1 MRLEDKTA
9 LITGGGRGIGFTT
22 AMLMLSEGAKV
33 GVVDVNPDYLKK
45 AAETAQSKGYPLKT
59 FTGDVSKKES
69 VQSFMDAFVK
79 EFGRIDILVNNAG
92 MSIPK
97 PFLEKTAE
105 EWIKTLEVNL
115 IGVFL
120 CSQAAA
126 KYMLPQ
132 KSGKIINISSIRGID
147 HCGREGIMDYSAAK
161 AGVINLTKTMAKELA
176 PYINVNTVA
185 PGHTLTE
192 MTAPLPDA
200 VKKNMIEGSYLKRM
214 GRPEDIANAILFL
227 ASDEANFFT
236 GQLLASG
243 WRVQSEIRKR
253 RWFSEVSA
261 GGNPLG
267 FSEGKRIRRSLP
279 GRRGRGPAG
288 PKKDERRKRK

>member
-1 MRLEDKTA
+1 MRLRDKTA

-22 AMLMLSEGAKV
+22 AMLMISEGAKV
-33 GVVDVNPDYLKK
+33 GVVDINPEHLQK
-45 AAETAQSKGYPLKT
+45 AAEAARSQGRELRT

-69 VQSFMDAFVK
+69 VQGFMDAFVQ

-92 MSIPK
+92 MSIPR

-105 EWIKTLEVNL
+105 DWIKTLEVNL

-120 CSQAAA
+120 CAQAAA
-126 KYMLPQ
+126 KYMLLQ

-214 GRPEDIANAILFL
+214 GRPEDIAQAILFL
-227 ASDEANFFT
+227 ASEESNFFT
-236 GQLLASG
+236 GQLLLPDG
-243 WRVQSEIRKR
+243 
-253 RWFSEVSA
+253 
-261 GGNPLG
+261 G
-267 FSEGKRIRRSLP
+267 FSLK
-279 GRRGRGPAG
+279 
-288 PKKDERRKRK
+288 